1 MPVYKDEK
9 RGTFFC
15 SFYYADW
22 TGEKKKKTKRGF
34 KLKREAQAFERSFLE
49 QTQGEPTMSFNSL
62 VELYLADAK
71 TRLKPSTYHSKDNA
85 IKTKLLPSFGRLALN
100 QITPAH
106 VRRWQNELL
115 LKKYSD
121 TYLRT
126 LHADLSAIFNWAVRY
141 YNLAENPC
149 KKAGSIGKTHAEE
162 MNFWTLQE
170 YSVFIKSL
178 EDIPSAH
185 TGFQLL
191 YWTGMRIGELLA
203 LTAKD
208 FDFETKTVMISKS
221 YQRIKKQDVITTPKT
236 QKSKRE
242 ILLPNFLCDEVRAY
256 ISQIYNKDSRL
267 FPYTKQYFTNKL
279 ILGCTRSGVK
289 RIRVHDTRH
298 SHASLLIELGFSPL
312 LIAERL
318 GHEKVETTL
327 NTYSHLYPNKQAELV
342 EKLEKIEY

>member
-15 SFYYADW
+15 SFYYTDW

-34 KLKREAQAFERSFLE
+34 KLKREAQVFERSFLE

-85 IKTKLLPSFGRLALN
+85 IKTKLLPSFGQLALN
-100 QITPAH
+100 QITPVH

-178 EDIPSAH
+178 EDIPVC
-185 TGFQLL
+185 
-191 YWTGMRIGELLA
+191 E
-203 LTAKD
+203 
-208 FDFETKTVMISKS
+208 
-221 YQRIKKQDVITTPKT
+221 
-236 QKSKRE
+236 
-242 ILLPNFLCDEVRAY
+242 
-256 ISQIYNKDSRL
+256 
-267 FPYTKQYFTNKL
+267 
-279 ILGCTRSGVK
+279 
-289 RIRVHDTRH
+289 
-298 SHASLLIELGFSPL
+298 
-312 LIAERL
+312 
-318 GHEKVETTL
+318 
-327 NTYSHLYPNKQAELV
+327 
-342 EKLEKIEY
+342 